1 MLTRVHLLGAVI
13 CAGATMAT
21 TPLRAQGI
29 TPTPAPQANAAAVPV
44 ATPAPAAA
52 APAPVSTPAPA
63 ATATPAASN
72 EFVYSAVHV
81 NGPYIAMTF
90 DDGPHATLTPK
101 LLDILKARNIKA
113 TFFVIGKNAAEY
125 PDILKRISAE
135 GHEIANHSWSHPDLA
150 KLPLDTMRSEISRT
164 QDAITNNIAKPVTLL
179 RPPYGA
185 LSASQ
190 KQYVHDSYGYRII
203 LWDVDP
209 LDWRRP
215 GAAVVSERI
224 LKGVKPGSIIL
235 SHDIHP
241 GTIEAMPG
249 TLDALL
255 ARGFQFVTVSEL
267 IKLELPPTP
276 GKPAKA
282 ATSTVA
288 ANSAPAAAPTP
299 NPFDAVLRAEPKLSP
314 DQAARAAVPAA
325 TPTPPKKKP

>member
-1 MLTRVHLLGAVI
+1 LHVLPGYGHLDV
-13 CAGATMAT
+13 
-21 TPLRAQGI
+21 
-29 TPTPAPQANAAAVPV
+29 
-44 ATPAPAAA
+44 
-52 APAPVSTPAPA
+52 
-63 ATATPAASN
+63 
-72 EFVYSAVHV
+72 F
-81 NGPYIAMTF
+81 
-90 DDGPHATLTPK
+90 
-101 LLDILKARNIKA
+101 
-113 TFFVIGKNAAEY
+113 IGKNAAEY
-125 PDILKRISAE
+125 PDILKRIAAE

-150 KLPLDTMRSEISRT
+150 KLPQDTMRSELSRT
-164 QDAITNNIAKPVTLL
+164 QEAITNNIAKPVTLL

-185 LSASQ
+185 LSVAQ

-249 TLDALL
+249 TLDALI

-267 IKLELPPTP
+267 IKLEVPTTPVP
-276 GKPAKA
+276 GKPTKTASA
-282 ATSTVA
+282 A
-288 ANSAPAAAPTP
+288 SAPAAPAGPPTP
-299 NPFDAVLRAEPKLSP
+299 NPFEAVLRAEPKLSP
-314 DQAARAAVPAA
+314 DQAARVAVPAA

>member
-1 MLTRVHLLGAVI
+1 MLTRALFLVAVL
-13 CAGATMAT
+13 CAGAPFA
-21 TPLRAQGI
+21 PAQNSA
-29 TPTPAPQANAAAVPV
+29 PTPVPAANPAPAPGSTPPVAAAVP
-44 ATPAPAAA
+44 AGAP
-52 APAPVSTPAPA
+52 
-63 ATATPAASN
+63 SN
-72 EFVYSAVHV
+72 EYVFSSVHV

-125 PDILKRISAE
+125 PDILKRIAAE

-150 KLPLDTMRSEISRT
+150 KLPQDIMRSEISRT
-164 QDAITNNIAKPVTLL
+164 QDAITNTIAKPVTLL

-185 LSASQ
+185 LSANQ
-190 KQYVHDSYGYRII
+190 KKYVHDAYGYRII

-224 LKGVKPGSIIL
+224 LKGAKPGSIIL

-241 GTIEAMPG
+241 GTIEAMPA

-267 IKLELPPTP
+267 IKMEVPPAATA
-276 GKPAKA
+276 GKPAR
-282 ATSTVA
+282 STTTA
-288 ANSAPAAAPTP
+288 ANAVRSAPPAAPTP
-299 NPFDAVLRAEPKLSP
+299 NPYDAVLRAEPKLSP
-314 DQAARAAVPAA
+314 EEAARMAVP
-325 TPTPPKKKP
+325 TPSPTPPKKKKS

>member
-1 MLTRVHLLGAVI
+1 MLTRVLFLAAVV
-13 CAGATMAT
+13 CAGATMAV
-21 TPLRAQGI
+21 AQNSA
-29 TPTPAPQANAAAVPV
+29 PTPAPQAN
-44 ATPAPAAA
+44 PAPAPGSTPPAA
-52 APAPVSTPAPA
+52 AGAPVV
-63 ATATPAASN
+63 SN
-72 EFVYSAVHV
+72 EFVFSAVHV

-101 LLDILKARNIKA
+101 LLDILKARNIKV

-125 PDILKRISAE
+125 PDILKREAAE

-150 KLPLDTMRSEISRT
+150 KLPQDTMRSEISRT
-164 QDAITNNIAKPVTLL
+164 QDAITNTIAKPVTLL

-185 LSASQ
+185 LGANQ
-190 KQYVHDSYGYRII
+190 KQYVHDTYGYRII

-241 GTIEAMPG
+241 GTIEAMPA

-267 IKLELPPTP
+267 IKLEVPPTPTP
-276 GKPAKA
+276 GKSAKSTA
-282 ATSTVA
+282 AA
-288 ANSAPAAAPTP
+288 SAPPAAVAAPTP

-314 DQAARAAVPAA
+314 DQAARVAMPVAS
-325 TPTPPKKKP
+325 PTPAKKKQSN

>member
-1 MLTRVHLLGAVI
+1 MLTRVLFLSAVL
-13 CAGATMAT
+13 CAGAAIAA
-21 TPLRAQGI
+21 PQDSA
-29 TPTPAPQANAAAVPV
+29 PTPVPQANV
-44 ATPAPAAA
+44 AA
-52 APAPVSTPAPA
+52 APGSTPPV
-63 ATATPAASN
+63 TPAAPVVSN
-72 EFVYSAVHV
+72 EFVFSAVHV

-150 KLPLDTMRSEISRT
+150 KLPQDTMRSEISRT
-164 QDAITNNIAKPVTLL
+164 QDAITNTIARPVTLL

-185 LSASQ
+185 LSAAQ
-190 KQYVHDSYGYRII
+190 RHYVHDSYGYRII

-241 GTIEAMPG
+241 GTIEAMPA

-267 IKLELPPTP
+267 IKMEVPQTPAP
-276 GKPAKA
+276 GKPARSA
-282 ATSTVA
+282 TATSTSGASVV
-288 ANSAPAAAPTP
+288 PGVTPTP
-299 NPFDAVLRAEPKLSP
+299 NPYDAVLRAEPKLSP
-314 DQAARAAVPAA
+314 DQAARVALPAA
-325 TPTPPKKKP
+325 SPTPTPGKKKKP

>member
-1 MLTRVHLLGAVI
+1 MLTRVLFLAAVA
-13 CAGATMAT
+13 CAGATMAA
-21 TPLRAQGI
+21 AQNSA
-29 TPTPAPQANAAAVPV
+29 PTPVPQAN
-44 ATPAPAAA
+44 PAPAPGSTPPVAA
-52 APAPVSTPAPA
+52 APAVPTAPA
-63 ATATPAASN
+63 VPAVPT

-81 NGPYIAMTF
+81 NGPFIAMTF

-125 PDILKRISAE
+125 PDILKRIAAE

-150 KLPLDTMRSEISRT
+150 KLPQDTMRSEISRT
-164 QDAITNNIAKPVTLL
+164 QDAITNTIARPVTLL

-185 LSASQ
+185 LSVNQ

-249 TLDALL
+249 TLDALI

-267 IKLELPPTP
+267 IKMEVPQAPTP

-282 ATSTVA
+282 ATSTA
-288 ANSAPAAAPTP
+288 SASAVPAAGPTP
-299 NPFDAVLRAEPKLSP
+299 NPFDAVLRAEPKLTP
-314 DQAARAAVPAA
+314 EQAARAAVPVAS
-325 TPTPPKKKP
+325 PTPPKKKKQND